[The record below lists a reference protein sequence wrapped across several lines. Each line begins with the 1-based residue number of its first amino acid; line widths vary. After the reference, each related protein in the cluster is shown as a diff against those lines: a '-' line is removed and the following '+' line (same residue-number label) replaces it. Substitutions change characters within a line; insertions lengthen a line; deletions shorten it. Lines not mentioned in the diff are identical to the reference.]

1 MNENEYYEA
10 LSRQGMRTGC
20 MLSVLAGAMVFLLL
34 CLAKTMEK

>member
-20 MLSVLAGAMVFLLL
+20 MLSVLAGAVAILLL

>member
-20 MLSVLAGAMVFLLL
+20 MLSVLAGAVAFLLL
-34 CLAKTMEK
+34 CLAKAIEK